1 MSGLLSIL
9 NNAGGGYRRV
19 LRLQLLAL
27 LPVCIAAVVN
37 GGYQYLT
44 LLAAEPERG
53 GDDLR
58 SNLAQALGASHEN
71 PGLYDF
77 LAAGIAH
84 FLPMLLLAL
93 AVGGFWER
101 IIAARR
107 ERPLEPGFILIALL
121 FTLMLPGAAPFGHV
135 VYGMSFAILLGK
147 GIFGG
152 DGKTFLSPALLG
164 LALVQVSFPSASGE
178 HPLWQGLAGYSGSDA
193 IAMFHRGGEAALA
206 DAGIT
211 VWSAFL
217 GGTSGTLG
225 TTSVLAVALGAALLL
240 FARIISWRLLL
251 AQLIG
256 LAVAATLF
264 NIAGAVTGADSGAVI
279 MPVHWHLLLG
289 SFAFGAVFIAC
300 DPVASCCTN
309 PGRWIQGFLIGAL
322 VVLIRVANS
331 THPDAVIPA
340 LLLISIAAPLIDHA
354 VIAWNIRQRARRPV

>member
-1 MSGLLSIL
+1 MTTPGSFLD
-9 NNAGGGYRRV
+9 NAGDGYRRI
-19 LRLQLLAL
+19 LKLQLLAL
-27 LPVCIAAVVN
+27 LPVGIAALVN
-37 GGYQYLT
+37 CGYQYVT
-44 LLAAEPERG
+44 LLAAEPARR

-58 SNLAQALGASHEN
+58 SNLARALGASHES
-71 PGLYDF
+71 PGLYDY
-77 LAAGIAH
+77 LAAGVAH
-84 FLPMLLLAL
+84 FLPLLLLAL

-107 ERPLEPGFILIALL
+107 ERPIEPGFISIALL
-121 FTLMLPGAAPFGHV
+121 FTLMLPAAAPFSHI

-164 LALVQVSFPSASGE
+164 VAIVQVSFPGASGE
-178 HPLWQGLAGYSGSDA
+178 HLLWQGLVGYSGSDA
-193 IAMFHRGGEAALA
+193 IAVFHRGGEAALA

-211 VWSAFL
+211 VWSSFL

-251 AQLIG
+251 AQLLG
-256 LAVAATLF
+256 LTVVATLF
-264 NIAGAVTGADSGAVI
+264 NLAGAVTGTDSGAAI
-279 MPVHWHLLLG
+279 MPIHWHLLLG

-354 VIAWNIRQRARRPV
+354 VIAWNIRQRARRHV